1 MAVLAIIVLYLRV
14 KNSFMKKVLLISL
27 LTTLFLPCF
36 AQQYV
41 VTSMKG
47 EYIPVT
53 STSNPDKIMAD
64 TVAYYKHR
72 MQKVMDQVIGSSSQ
86 YMVVGKP
93 ESLLTN
99 FTSDIMLGL
108 DAKYTDGQPVDLTMM
123 NVHGHR
129 SPIPEGDITVGD
141 VFSTYSFE
149 NELVVVR
156 IKGSNLKEVFDG
168 YASIGGAG
176 ISGNV
181 KLVIKDKQLQDAKI
195 NGLAL
200 DRNKIYTIVTL
211 DYLAEGNDGMKAL
224 KKAESVT
231 NTGLTLRDYIM
242 DYIKE
247 KTKKGEKISS
257 KLDGRIVIE

>member
-1 MAVLAIIVLYLRV
+1 
-14 KNSFMKKVLLISL
+14 MKKILFVSLLII
-27 LTTLFLPCF
+27 LFLPCY

-53 STSNPDKIMAD
+53 GTNRPDKEMAD

-72 MQKVMDQVIGSSSQ
+72 MQNVMDQVIGSSAQ
-86 YMVVGKP
+86 YMAVGKP

-99 FTSDIMLGL
+99 FTSDVMLGL
-108 DAKYTDGQPVDLTMM
+108 DTKYTDGQPVDLTMM

-129 SPIPEGDITVGD
+129 SPVPEGDITVGD

-168 YASIGGAG
+168 YAGIGGAG

-181 KLVIKDKQLQDAKI
+181 KLVIKDKQLQSAKV
-195 NGLAL
+195 NGFPL

-231 NTGLTLRDYIM
+231 NTGLTLRDYMM
-242 DYIKE
+242 DYIKA
-247 KTKKGEKISS
+247 KAKNGEKISS
-257 KLDGRIVIE
+257 KIDGRIVIE

>member
-1 MAVLAIIVLYLRV
+1 
-14 KNSFMKKVLLISL
+14 MKKILLVSL
-27 LTTLFLPCF
+27 LTSLFFPCF
-36 AQQYV
+36 AQQYA

-53 STSNPDKIMAD
+53 HTDKPDKAMAD

-72 MQKVMDQVIGSSSQ
+72 MQKVMDQVIGSSAQ
-86 YMVVGKP
+86 YMAAGKP

-99 FTSDIMLGL
+99 FTSDVMFDL
-108 DAKYTDGQPVDLTMM
+108 DTKYTDGQPVDLTIM

-129 SPIPEGDITVGD
+129 SPFAEGDITVGD

-149 NELVVVR
+149 NALVVVR

-176 ISGNV
+176 ISRNV

-195 NGLAL
+195 NGLPL

-247 KTKKGEKISS
+247 KTRKGEKISS
-257 KLDGRIVIE
+257 QLDGRIVIE

>member
-1 MAVLAIIVLYLRV
+1 MAFLAIIVLYLRV
-14 KNSFMKKVLLISL
+14 KILFMKKILLVSLLIIPL
-27 LTTLFLPCF
+27 LPCF

-53 STSNPDKIMAD
+53 NTNNPDKEMAD

-72 MQKVMDQVIGSSSQ
+72 MQNVMDQVIGSSAQ
-86 YMVVGKP
+86 YMVAEKP

-99 FTSDIMLGL
+99 FTSDVMLGI
-108 DAKYTDGQPVDLTMM
+108 DTKYTDGQPVDLTMM

-181 KLVIKDKQLQDAKI
+181 KLVIKNKQLQSAKV
-195 NGLAL
+195 NGLPL
-200 DRNKIYTIVTL
+200 DRNRIYTIVTL

-231 NTGLTLRDYIM
+231 NTGLTLRNFIM
-242 DYIKE
+242 DYIEAKA
-247 KTKKGEKISS
+247 KNGEKISS
-257 KLDGRIVIE
+257 KIDGRIVIE

>member
-1 MAVLAIIVLYLRV
+1 MTV
-14 KNSFMKKVLLISL
+14 KTSFMKKILFVSLLI
-27 LTTLFLPCF
+27 TLSLPCF

-41 VTSMKG
+41 VNSIKG

-53 STSNPDKIMAD
+53 STNNPDKEIAD
-64 TVAYYKHR
+64 TAAYYKRR
-72 MQKVMDQVIGSSSQ
+72 MQNIMDQVIGSSAQ
-86 YMVVGKP
+86 YMPVGKP

-99 FTSDIMLGL
+99 FTSDVMSGL
-108 DAKYTDGQPVDLTMM
+108 DAGYTGGQPADLAIM
-123 NVHGHR
+123 NVFGHR
-129 SPIPEGDITVGD
+129 APLPEGNITVGD

-181 KLVIKDKQLQDAKI
+181 KLVIKDKQLQSARI
-195 NGLAL
+195 NGLPV
-200 DRNKIYTIVTL
+200 DRNRIYTIVTL

-224 KKAESVT
+224 KKAESVM
-231 NTGLTLRDYIM
+231 NTGLTLRDFMM
-242 DYIKE
+242 DYIKA
-247 KTKKGEKISS
+247 KARNGEKISS